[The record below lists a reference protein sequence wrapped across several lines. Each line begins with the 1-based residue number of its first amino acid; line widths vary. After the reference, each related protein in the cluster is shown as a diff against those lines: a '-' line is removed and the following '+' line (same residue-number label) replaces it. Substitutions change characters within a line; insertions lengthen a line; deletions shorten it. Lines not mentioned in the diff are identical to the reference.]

1 MLCHVDIIIC
11 IPVPHMIT
19 QVPSSYRTMSKIMT
33 SNLKCLL
40 PAKRCMVLFV
50 ALVAIILSSINTN
63 TYTTNAF
70 VIPSYSTAPTTR
82 ISTFTSSSSSTRNIK
97 NDRCNHRI
105 HNNNDV
111 AQLRLFNDGDHHH
124 HSLSLSQL
132 DASTTSTSAT
142 TSTSYTL
149 TLSSDQKSIFS
160 VGIWCLLD
168 IVFRRIFQR
177 LDIASKFPSSLG
189 GCGVMLT
196 ILLLLTKSSSSTAT
210 NENKYSLLHRILSP
224 GAALLAKW
232 LPVFFVPSLVT
243 LPLVGGLESLGGSTE
258 VRR

>member
-1 MLCHVDIIIC
+1 MVC

-124 HSLSLSQL
+124 HSLSQSQSQL
-132 DASTTSTSAT
+132 DASTTSASAT

-210 NENKYSLLHRILSP
+210 NENENKNSLLHRILSP